1 MASAILGA
9 ITPYAAKFA
18 MKNAGKLIGSG
29 VKWLKNSKYE
39 MLNKVGEKV
48 GSVINKVNNVATNNK
63 LENTELGKQIKNAT
77 APDEAKWNMNLS
89 DEKQQQQQQL
99 QQLPQQNA
107 VIPATQQLQQY
118 AARTGTSNFA
128 RFYRH
133 GRHGN
138 GFKRVN
144 IKTPKYVKKKP
155 KNLLKKK

>member
-1 MASAILGA
+1 MASAIIGA
-9 ITPYAAKFA
+9 ITPYVTKFA
-18 MKNAGKLIGSG
+18 TKNAGKLIGSG

-77 APDEAKWNMNLS
+77 APDEAKWNMNLN
-89 DEKQQQQQQL
+89 DEQRQIQQQQ

-107 VIPATQQLQQY
+107 VIPATY
-118 AARTGTSNFA
+118 NARTGTSNFA

-133 GRHGN
+133 SRHGN

>member
-1 MASAILGA
+1 MASAIIGA
-9 ITPYAAKFA
+9 ITPYVTKFA

-77 APDEAKWNMNLS
+77 APDEAKWNMNLN
-89 DEKQQQQQQL
+89 DEQRQIQQQQQQL
-99 QQLPQQNA
+99 QQNA
-107 VIPATQQLQQY
+107 VIPATQPLQQY

-133 GRHGN
+133 SRHGN

>member
-9 ITPYAAKFA
+9 ITPYVTKFA

-77 APDEAKWNMNLS
+77 APDEAKWNMNLNDQHNANEAS
-89 DEKQQQQQQL
+89 AMQQQV
-99 QQLPQQNA
+99 NA
-107 VIPATQQLQQY
+107 MNANNALIPSSY
-118 AARTGTSNFA
+118 NARAGVSNFKRYYRSTHHGT
-128 RFYRH
+128 RFA
-133 GRHGN
+133 
-138 GFKRVN
+138 RVN
-144 IKTPKYVKKKP
+144 IKKPKFVKKKP
-155 KNLLKKK
+155 NNLLKKK